1 MAESQEGGCQF
12 FGWYEA
18 PCDVFVRGLLVDLRD
33 AVWNL
38 KRENK
43 NLKDA
48 LGDGGMK
55 LEQEKKKG
63 EALKIRV
70 AEMQANAEA
79 AVIRMKRFERER
91 FFSFSCVCGASN
103 CIAFFMK

>member
-1 MAESQEGGCQF
+1 VAESQEGGCQF

-70 AEMQANAEA
+70 AEMQANTEA
-79 AVIRMKRFERER
+79 TVIRMKRFERER
-91 FFSFSCVCGASN
+91 FFLSVVCVGLLIALLFS
-103 CIAFFMK
+103 